1 MAEERENSGDG
12 ANPIA
17 GLVPVLLHGIW
28 RFRVLVV
35 LSVGVGTAGG
45 VFRGVVIPNQY
56 QSVGKLFVKPGI
68 RDTASLETG
77 FAGGSTTARISGSRE
92 AVQNEM
98 QVLNSSALFDKIVKH
113 VGADNVLAPYDPA
126 ALNTD
131 GAPWYTSWFH
141 AFQSWWFSS
150 AASPPSTDFPV
161 DFGQL
166 ASLVLRATVFI
177 QPEPGA
183 SVITFSYISHSPE
196 RAKVVV
202 DAALQAAIELHSEV
216 FTTMASLAKVES
228 ELKVAEQQATEAE
241 RVLRELRLGKQIYD
255 FEAQRSSEVAN
266 LADTTRRLDAAS
278 IEIKRKQSELL
289 KLSEVLS
296 ATPSEKVLAGSQSV
310 SVHPEY
316 QALTAQLTQ
325 LRGELER
332 LDLDHAKGK
341 VIDPTYTDMKK
352 TIEALVLSVDARLNQ
367 IPMALVMKGEPEANP
382 YHEQIAQRMAEITVV
397 IKGLE
402 TDVTGYEAQRKA
414 IQDRLGLL
422 EALSP
427 ELRKCEMDVAQ
438 KRSTADTLLQEVTRQ
453 RAVQRLDQANLS
465 SVTVMHPGSFE
476 VNKVAPQRGKL
487 VFAGLFGGAFLG
499 LAIAGLLTLLDRRIR
514 VRADLVRL
522 GIPDDGVVCGNGDPV
537 VSTNP
542 GLPPSLAGITDDI
555 AHFWTK
561 VPYDRRDSAGLRI
574 AFVPCGDGAN
584 VGRAAASLAIGLA
597 AHGGEKVL
605 YVTAVEGS
613 TWLAQRL
620 GITMPTG
627 WSEVVRGECPLEA
640 ATVVTPI
647 AGLSYL
653 GAGAVGSALPHPMAG
668 PSFVTLLDRLA
679 AGYRFVVLELP
690 DLEKMTEGRSVLGV
704 VDAVELVVCRET
716 STKRSVR
723 DAMAMVKAS
732 GARLLGGFL
741 QARKGG
747 EIARLPT
754 AKSMSKTKTPNPGS

>member
-12 ANPIA
+12 PSPMA
-17 GLVPVLLHGIW
+17 GLLPVLLHGVW

-35 LSVGVGTAGG
+35 LSVGVGTAVG

-77 FAGGSTTARISGSRE
+77 FAGGSTTARISGIRE

-98 QVLNSSALFDKIVKH
+98 QVLNSSTLFDKIVKH
-113 VGADNVLAPYDPA
+113 VGADNLLAPYDPA

-131 GAPWYTSWFH
+131 GASWYTSWFH
-141 AFQSWWFSS
+141 AFQSWWFST

-161 DFGQL
+161 DFNQL

-177 QPEPGA
+177 QPEPGT
-183 SVITFSYISHSPE
+183 SVISFSYVSHSPE

-216 FTTMASLAKVES
+216 FTTMESLAKVEG
-228 ELKVAEQQATEAE
+228 ELKVAEQQVTEAE
-241 RVLRELRLGKQIYD
+241 RLLRELRLGKQVYD
-255 FEAQRSSEVAN
+255 FEAQRSSEIAN
-266 LADTTRRLDAAS
+266 LAEATRKHDAAT
-278 IEIKRKQSELL
+278 IEIKSKQSQLL
-289 KLSEVLS
+289 KLTEVLKD
-296 ATPSEKVLAGSQSV
+296 TPTEKILAGSQSV
-310 SVHPEY
+310 SLHPEY
-316 QALTAQLTQ
+316 QALVAQQAQ

-341 VIDPTYTDMKK
+341 VIDPTYSDTKK
-352 TIEALVLSVDARLNQ
+352 TVEALLLSVETRLKQ
-367 IPMALVMKGEPEANP
+367 IPMTQVLKGEPEANP
-382 YHEQIAQRMAEITVV
+382 YHEQIAQRMADIAVV

-402 TDVTGYEAQRKA
+402 SDVAAYEAQRKT
-414 IQDRLGLL
+414 IQERLGAI

-427 ELRKCEMDVAQ
+427 ELRRCEIDVAQ

-487 VFAGLFGGAFLG
+487 VFYGLFGGAFVG
-499 LAIAGLLTLLDRRIR
+499 FAIAALFTLLDRRIR

-522 GIPDDGVVCGNGDPV
+522 GLPDDGVVSGNANPV
-537 VSTNP
+537 VVNDSTA
-542 GLPPSLAGITDDI
+542 LPPSLAGIRDDV
-555 AHFWTK
+555 AHFWTTI
-561 VPYDRRDSAGLRI
+561 PYERRDKAGLRI

-605 YVTAVEGS
+605 YVATVEGS

-620 GITMPTG
+620 GITPPVG
-627 WSEVVRGECPLEA
+627 WSEVVRGERPIEA
-640 ATVVTPI
+640 ATVMTPI

-653 GAGAVGSALPHPMAG
+653 GAGTVGAALPHPMAG
-668 PSFVTLLDRLA
+668 PAFVALLDRLA
-679 AGYRFVVLELP
+679 ASYRFVILELP

-704 VDAVELVVCRET
+704 VDAAELVVCRET

-723 DAMAMVKAS
+723 AAMAMVKAS

-747 EIARLPT
+747 EIARLPSPK
-754 AKSMSKTKTPNPGS
+754 AKPKTPAPGS